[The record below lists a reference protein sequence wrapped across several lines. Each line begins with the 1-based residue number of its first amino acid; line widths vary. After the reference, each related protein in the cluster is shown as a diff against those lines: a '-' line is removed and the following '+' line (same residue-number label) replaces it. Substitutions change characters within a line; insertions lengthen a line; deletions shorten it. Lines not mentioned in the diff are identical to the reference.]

1 MNDAIYDI
9 PFRVKLK
16 PYTKIYTVREATI
29 TTARFPQQ
37 RALAK
42 LFSLQFS
49 LVDFSSSSPFLIT
62 ALHSIPYDPLH
73 STHSIQLDPF
83 LSFPV

>member
-1 MNDAIYDI
+1 MNDAIYDATYDI
-9 PFRVKLK
+9 PFRGILK
-16 PYTKIYTVREATI
+16 PYKCMYKVYTVREATI

-49 LVDFSSSSPFLIT
+49 
-62 ALHSIPYDPLH
+62 
-73 STHSIQLDPF
+73 
-83 LSFPV
+83 